1 MKLFGW
7 ITLVALVLLALFAVA
22 NWTLLTA
29 PATLNFL
36 VFNVEGP
43 LGLILLGAALV
54 FAALSLVYALSL
66 RTSALVET
74 WRHVKE
80 LEAQRK
86 LAEEADASRFT
97 ALGAQLGLESAGMR
111 AAIAEGHAEVRRHT
125 DSLERSLL
133 KSLDET
139 ANALFAHVGE
149 VDDKLDRLATMLGH
163 AARP

>member
-7 ITLVALVLLALFAVA
+7 ITLIALVLLALFAAA
-22 NWTLLTA
+22 NWILLIA

-36 VFNVEGP
+36 VFTVQGP

-54 FAALSLVYALSL
+54 FAALSAIYALSL
-66 RTSALVET
+66 RTSAFVET

-80 LEAQRK
+80 LEVQRK

-97 ALGAQLGLESAGMR
+97 ALGAKLEQEFTSMR
-111 AAIAEGHAEVRRHT
+111 TAIDEGRAETQRHA
-125 DSLERSLL
+125 DSLGQSLL

-149 VDDKLDRLATMLGH
+149 VDDKLDRLATSLGH
-163 AARP
+163 TPRT